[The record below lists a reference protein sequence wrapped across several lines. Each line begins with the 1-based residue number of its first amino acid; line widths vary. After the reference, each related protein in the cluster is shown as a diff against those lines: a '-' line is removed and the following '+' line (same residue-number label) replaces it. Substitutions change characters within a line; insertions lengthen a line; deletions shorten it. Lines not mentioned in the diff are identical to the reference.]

1 MKTPKTFKMASMLLA
16 GASLLTV
23 GLTSCTPSENPSEA
37 DAKASTS
44 VTVAPDASNTDKASA
59 IIVNYADGVK
69 DKDSQKV
76 CDNLDKRL
84 ISLTIDAVDPKT
96 DGTSSSKSCE
106 EIFDT
111 VLASAET
118 DTEISD
124 NINMADVSSK
134 ATEVSPTMYS
144 FPASAISAD
153 SESTLFVGNIN
164 GEWKITFDPAE
175 EEAVKQLEAEKNA
188 AKATPAPSES
198 APAPAATT
206 AAP

>member
-23 GLTSCTPSENPSEA
+23 GLTACTPSENPSEA
-37 DAKASTS
+37 DAKASSS
-44 VTVAPDASNTDKASA
+44 VTVAPDASNTDKAA
-59 IIVNYADGVK
+59 VIVVNYASGVK

-76 CDNLDKRL
+76 CDNLDERL
-84 ISLTIDAVDPKT
+84 INLTIDAVDPKT
-96 DGTSSSKSCE
+96 DGTSSTKSCE

-111 VLASAET
+111 VLGSAET
-118 DTEISD
+118 DTEVSD
-124 NINMADVSSK
+124 NINVADVASK

-175 EEAVKQLEAEKNA
+175 EEAVKQLEAEKEA
-188 AKATPAPSES
+188 AKATPAPSAS
-198 APAPAATT
+198 APAPEATT